1 MKANE
6 SAFMDLPIVKSLM
19 KRVKKLEK
27 KNKKL
32 NVLNESLQRVVINL
46 SSECCKVNSDVDCCY
61 DSSDVEIKEEKIDTP
76 LHIDDLNTDEIE
88 IVDSP
93 KKEKTANVVYEIEE
107 LNQSQPEWDYD
118 AIKKNISSRHP
129 NREIIYTDDGETMLM
144 KPLAESAPPIRRV
157 VSEVVEEHIEQEEE
171 EEEEEE
177 EKEEQ
182 EEKEEEE
189 EEEQEEEE
197 EVYETS
203 INGVSYYVTDEK
215 NGTIYEIDEDEE
227 VGNELG
233 KYENGVPVFK
243 K

>member
-6 SAFMDLPIVKSLM
+6 LAFMDLPIVKSLL

-107 LNQSQPEWDYD
+107 LSQPHPNWDYD
-118 AIKKNISSRHP
+118 GIKKNIGSMHP
-129 NREIIYTDDGETMLM
+129 KREIVYTDDGETMLT
-144 KPLAESAPPIRRV
+144 KPLAESAPPITRV
-157 VSEVVEEHIEQEEE
+157 VSQVVEEHIEQEEE
-171 EEEEEE
+171 E
-177 EKEEQ
+177 Q
-182 EEKEEEE
+182 EEEEE
-189 EEEQEEEE
+189 EEEQEEEEEEEEE

-215 NGTIYEIDEDEE
+215 NGSIYEIDEDEE
-227 VGNELG
+227 VGDEVG

>member
-6 SAFMDLPIVKSLM
+6 LAFMDLPIVKSLL

-46 SSECCKVNSDVDCCY
+46 SSECYKVNSDVDCCY

-118 AIKKNISSRHP
+118 AIKKNIGSRHP
-129 NREIIYTDDGETMLM
+129 NREIVYTDDGETMLT
-144 KPLAESAPPIRRV
+144 KPLAASAPPIKRV
-157 VSEVVEEHIEQEEE
+157 VTEVVEEHIEDEEQEEE
-171 EEEEEE
+171 EEED
-177 EKEEQ
+177 EEQ
-182 EEKEEEE
+182 EEEE
-189 EEEQEEEE
+189 EEEE

-215 NGTIYEIDEDEE
+215 NGSIYEIDEDEE
-227 VGNELG
+227 VGDEVG